1 MIFIWRNACDRTK
14 HPAPITDDFVCSSR
28 TKKKNPQEIN
38 SMVNLSKVKNKKA
51 HHLYYIYMN
60 KYKKH

>member
-1 MIFIWRNACDRTK
+1 MTL
-14 HPAPITDDFVCSSR
+14 FVLQEQ
-28 TKKKNPQEIN
+28 KKNPQEIN

-60 KYKKH
+60 KYKNY